1 MTEIIEKAK
10 ELGALLQASEQV
22 QKYTAARTAYN
33 EDEAIQK
40 LVREWNLHRLT
51 LNTLSNAENPDQ
63 DRIAEAE
70 RRANAVYEQVMSNPL
85 TQRMQQTGKAVEELL
100 AQVNGVLTFYVTGE
114 ESSGCSHDCAS
125 CGGCH

>member
-22 QKYTAARTAYN
+22 RKYTAARNAYN
-33 EDEAIQK
+33 EDEEIQK
-40 LVREWNLHRLT
+40 LVREWNMHRLT
-51 LNTLSNAENPDQ
+51 MANLTDEE
-63 DRIAEAE
+63 RIKEAE
-70 RRANAVYEQVMSNPL
+70 ERANAVYAQVMENPV
-85 TQRMQQTGKAVEELL
+85 TQQMQATGKAVEELL

-114 ESSGCSHDCAS
+114 ESTGCSHDCAS